1 MKNKII
7 GMVMVLIIILIAFYS
22 NLKGCNNSI
31 IRMPDGHQYLEVRT
45 YGNNGVSIVH
55 LEGCDHIK
63 HK

>member
-1 MKNKII
+1 
-7 GMVMVLIIILIAFYS
+7 MVLIIILIAFYS